1 MREPGWA
8 PDEIEINGRA
18 YVAKDTI
25 AERASAGPLP
35 PEPVFTAAQVAE
47 MSNTSARTVYSLMDR
62 GVIAYIVPNGCERP
76 RLVTQSEYERWV
88 GLRERAQRA

>member
-1 MREPGWA
+1 MMEPEWA
-8 PDEIEINGRA
+8 PDEIEVNGRA
-18 YVAKDTI
+18 YVAKDRI
-25 AERASAGPLP
+25 VERASAEPSP

-88 GLRERAQRA
+88 GLRRQARRA